1 MNKYFF
7 LKEFV
12 MEKNLNSIKE
22 EFGEGDDSIGII
34 PNFNFSKES
43 SIFNPK
49 RDQVTQPIVNLG
61 KKEKNNSKNGNKKK
75 PSINVNVINDQRETD
90 WSDNELAIKQTT
102 QKTNKS
108 KNVNYDYESNV
119 CKSPISSSL
128 IQSRRINIHGT
139 EGSNLVST
147 IAPSKIATRNF
158 ERTLKTVLGPRTL
171 ETYSVFSTYTY
182 PVLFPLAFI
191 LQATLIYAIF
201 NSIKGILPYGPYKR
215 IIWISMYLTT
225 IYIFVQGLSS
235 FLAKC
240 YGTKT
245 KKDRPAKC
253 IRGCCCIIGSGL
265 GFYMIGC
272 VAKQALT
279 LNGQHEFISNEPYDI
294 SDIGS
299 IGLLLIVG
307 SVYYLLKQSN
317 NN

>member
-1 MNKYFF
+1 
-7 LKEFV
+7 

-49 RDQVTQPIVNLG
+49 RDQVTQQIVNLG
-61 KKEKNNSKNGNKKK
+61 KKEKNHFNRNKKK
-75 PSINVNVINDQRETD
+75 PSINVNVINDQRESD
-90 WSDNELAIKQTT
+90 WSDNELATKQTI
-102 QKTNKS
+102 QKKNKC
-108 KNVNYDYESNV
+108 KKVKYDYESNV

-139 EGSNLVST
+139 EGTNLASS
-147 IAPSKIATRNF
+147 IAASKIAASKIATRNID
-158 ERTLKTVLGPRTL
+158 RTIRTVLGPRTL

-191 LQATLIYAIF
+191 LQATLLYAIF

-215 IIWISMYLTT
+215 IIWISMYLTS
-225 IYIFVQGLSS
+225 IYIFLQGLSS

-240 YGTKT
+240 YGTNT

-279 LNGQHEFISNEPYDI
+279 LNGQHEFISDEPYNI

-299 IGLLLIVG
+299 IGLLLIIG

-317 NN
+317 KN